1 MTGSKEAGEKE
12 SVEDGWLENV
22 SGGSNYTN
30 ISWISLKFPWVNL
43 LLMMKLKQLVVMVQ
57 KRPVVVVDRSFQMN
71 VNVMS
76 QIDQQAIGDHL
87 LFSVLSWIYMIVDI

>member
-1 MTGSKEAGEKE
+1 
-12 SVEDGWLENV
+12 
-22 SGGSNYTN
+22 
-30 ISWISLKFPWVNL
+30 
-43 LLMMKLKQLVVMVQ
+43 MMKLKQLVVMVQ

>member
-30 ISWISLKFPWVNL
+30 IS
-43 LLMMKLKQLVVMVQ
+43 
-57 KRPVVVVDRSFQMN
+57 
-71 VNVMS
+71 
-76 QIDQQAIGDHL
+76 
-87 LFSVLSWIYMIVDI
+87 